1 MNEMIT
7 YSFFQTN
14 ETNVKLN
21 AYSSCVK
28 NLALTCILLVLFS
41 NSEQII
47 KTLDLCT
54 ETNINSL
61 HSDVCFGFMFIP
73 SRPTTKCWDF
83 VNCRFTHCIISFFAI
98 PVNFSVSHS
107 VY

>member
-7 YSFFQTN
+7 YSFFKTN

-21 AYSSCVK
+21 VYSTCVK
-28 NLALTCILLVLFS
+28 NLALTRILLVLFS

-54 ETNINSL
+54 VTNINSL
-61 HSDVCFGFMFIP
+61 HSGMF
-73 SRPTTKCWDF
+73 R
-83 VNCRFTHCIISFFAI
+83 
-98 PVNFSVSHS
+98 
-107 VY
+107 VYVHT